1 MTYCIGIKL
10 KAGLVAL
17 SDSRITSGNET
28 TNARKYKIYEQGD
41 QHIFLMTSGL
51 RSVRDKTLT
60 YFQESLNDKLENF
73 NKLYEVVNALGDQI
87 KRVAAEDKRSL
98 AESGLDFSINTIVG
112 GKLLGDD
119 EHKLYML
126 YPQGNWIE
134 IGEGT
139 PFCIIGNSGY
149 GTPILRRTITPQ
161 SSLRFALTAAF
172 LSFDSTRVS
181 ANDVGYPIDVMIY
194 DKLNPK
200 IKVKRFFE
208 TDLQY
213 ISKMWGE
220 MLTQSVNKVP
230 EDWVDSIL
238 SE

>member
-60 YFQESLNDKLENF
+60 YFQESLNDKLDNF

-112 GKLLGDD
+112 GKLVGDD

-149 GTPILRRTITPQ
+149 GTPILRRTITPA
-161 SSLRFALTAAF
+161 SSIRFALTAAF

-194 DKLNPK
+194 EKDSSK

-208 TDLQY
+208 GDLQA

>member
-60 YFQESLNDKLENF
+60 YFQESLNDKLDNF

-112 GKLLGDD
+112 GKLVGDD

-149 GTPILRRTITPQ
+149 GTPILRRTITPY
-161 SSLRFALTAAF
+161 SSIRFALTAAF

-181 ANDVGYPIDVMIY
+181 ANDVGYPVDVMIY
-194 DKLNPK
+194 EKESSK

-208 TDLQY
+208 GDLQA

-220 MLTQSVNKVP
+220 MLTQSVNKIP